1 MTSFLSAEPS
11 GILLA
16 LCAVVSACVVLV
28 ATLGFLALP
37 VPATTL
43 WTSALA
49 LALVACWGAITA
61 TALGLPPSARTIAL
75 APLTGVP
82 AMIWSGF
89 RASRG
94 ARSFGWVGPAIAVLG
109 VGMLWWL
116 QNESTARLA
125 LFLQL
130 IAAGVFA
137 VLLVIELVF
146 LARTYP
152 RLTAPVVL
160 TSALIPVLVVA
171 AIVVEIAT
179 GSSTAL
185 DAVHALLSIAM
196 IVYVVAVTV
205 TVLSLVATW
214 RAAPSTTGM
223 SDPVLPAPQFVALA
237 TERLRRIATRGERT
251 WTFIDF
257 RMDELRK
264 IQAATGDVAVETVT
278 GHFERAIAAVFP
290 ADADLGRGESG
301 QVLVLVSL
309 PAVAATE
316 SVRTVL
322 TRLRDDYAGNPL
334 AVRLTASAG
343 VVPIGPAAAELP
355 QLRRAASIAVEAARD
370 DGGDR
375 WRRVDPPVAAV

>member
-1 MTSFLSAEPS
+1 MNTFLSAEPF

-16 LCAVVSACVVLV
+16 LCAVVSVCVVLV
-28 ATLGFLALP
+28 ATLGFLTLP

-49 LALVACWGAITA
+49 LALVASWAAETA
-61 TALGLPPSARTIAL
+61 TAFGLPPSARTIAL

-82 AMIWSGF
+82 AMVWSGF

-94 ARSFGWVGPAIAVLG
+94 ARTYAWIGPAIAV
-109 VGMLWWL
+109 VGGGLLWWL
-116 QNESTARLA
+116 QNASTARLA

-130 IAAGVFA
+130 TAAAVFA
-137 VLLVIELVF
+137 VILVIELVVVAP
-146 LARTYP
+146 LYR
-152 RLTAPVVL
+152 RLTAP
-160 TSALIPVLVVA
+160 TVVA
-171 AIVVEIAT
+171 SSLLPIIVIAAIIVEITT
-179 GSSTAL
+179 GGSTAL
-185 DAVHALLSIAM
+185 DAVHALISIAV
-196 IVYVVAVTV
+196 IVYLVAFTA

-223 SDPVLPAPQFVALA
+223 ADAVLSSPQFATLA
-237 TERLRRIATRGERT
+237 TERLRRIQSRGERT
-251 WTFIDF
+251 WTFVDF

-264 IQAATGDVAVETVT
+264 IRAATGDVAVETVT

-290 ADADLGRGESG
+290 ADADLGRGEPG

-309 PAVAATE
+309 PAVAASE

-322 TRLRDDYAGNPL
+322 TRLRDDYEGNPL

-343 VVPIGPAAAELP
+343 VVPIDPEATDLA
-355 QLRRAASIAVEAARD
+355 QLRRAAESAVETARD
-370 DGGDR
+370 EGGDR
-375 WRRVDPPVAAV
+375 WHRVDSPISA

>member
-1 MTSFLSAEPS
+1 MNSFLAAEPT

-16 LCAVVSACVVLV
+16 LCAVVSVCVVLV

-37 VPATTL
+37 VRATVL

-49 LALVACWGAITA
+49 LALVACWAAQTA
-61 TALGLPPSARTIAL
+61 TAFGLPPSARTIAL

-82 AMIWSGF
+82 AMVWSGF
-89 RASRG
+89 RAARG
-94 ARSFGWVGPAIAVLG
+94 TRTFGWVGPAIAVFG

-130 IAAGVFA
+130 IAASAFA

-146 LARTYP
+146 VAPSYP
-152 RLTAPVVL
+152 RLTAPIVL
-160 TSALIPVLVVA
+160 ISTLLPIIVITS
-171 AIVVEIAT
+171 IVVEISTA
-179 GSSTAL
+179 GSTAL
-185 DAVHALLSIAM
+185 DAIHALLSIAV

-205 TVLSLVATW
+205 TVLTLVATW
-214 RAAPSTTGM
+214 RADPATTGM
-223 SDPVLPAPQFVALA
+223 ADAILSTTQFTALA
-237 TERLRRIATRGERT
+237 TERLRRIRARSERT
-251 WTFIDF
+251 WTFVDF
-257 RMDELRK
+257 RLDELRK
-264 IQAATGDVAVETVT
+264 IRAATGDVAVETVT

-290 ADADLGRGESG
+290 ADADLGRGEPG

-309 PAVAATE
+309 PAVAASE

-322 TRLRDDYAGNPL
+322 ARLRDDYAGNPL

-343 VVPIGPAAAELP
+343 IVPIDPEAADLTRVK
-355 QLRRAASIAVEAARD
+355 LAASLAVETARD
-370 DGGDR
+370 EGGDR
-375 WRRVDPPVAAV
+375 WHRVESPVPA

>member
-1 MTSFLSAEPS
+1 MNTFLTAEPS

-16 LCAVVSACVVLV
+16 LAAVVSVCVVLV

-49 LALVACWGAITA
+49 LALVACWAAETA
-61 TALGLPPSARTIAL
+61 TALGLPPSARTITL

-82 AMIWSGF
+82 AMVWSGF

-94 ARSFGWVGPAIAVLG
+94 ARTFSWIGPAIAVLG
-109 VGMLWWL
+109 VGTLSWL

-130 IAAGVFA
+130 IAASVFA

-146 LARTYP
+146 LAPTYP
-152 RLTAPVVL
+152 RLTAPIVIASTL
-160 TSALIPVLVVA
+160 MPILVVS
-171 AIVVEIAT
+171 AIVVEIST
-179 GSSTAL
+179 GGGAAL
-185 DAVHALLSIAM
+185 DAVHALMSIAV
-196 IVYVVAVTV
+196 IVYAVAFTA

-223 SDPVLPAPQFVALA
+223 AEAVLSGPQFTTLA
-237 TERLRRIATRGERT
+237 TERLRRIGARGERT

-264 IQAATGDVAVETVT
+264 IRAATGDVAVETVN

-309 PAVAATE
+309 PAVAASE

-343 VVPIGPAAAELP
+343 VVPVDPDADLA
-355 QLRRAASIAVEAARD
+355 QLRRAAASAVEKARD

-375 WRRVDPPVAAV
+375 WHRVEAPVAL